1 MIEYIKSFRY
11 DETKMI
17 PTPAGQSESKMS
29 GDVRISGQFGAVG
42 ATNHQLGGITH
53 MNQQQNR

>member
-1 MIEYIKSFRY
+1 MIH
-11 DETKMI
+11 
-17 PTPAGQSESKMS
+17 TPAGQAEPKMS

-53 MNQQQNR
+53 MNQQHHR